1 MVKKTSRENSG
12 KQVINTY
19 QIQIK
24 NKNFKT
30 FKLLLDLYFEIE
42 RLVLNW
48 DKNRTKQKSLNKLGR
63 YMPVRI

>member
-63 YMPVRI
+63 NMPVRI